1 MTATPSVDSP
11 PRLVLHVSPVGAGR
25 PDLRASRVGAIVLVV
40 EPEKRASADPEL
52 VADALG
58 LTPAESRVA
67 VMLAEGNTLG
77 DIALA
82 TGRSK
87 GTVGWHL
94 RQIFAKNRI
103 SRQVEL
109 VQLIQSLSAVAGTRR

>member
-1 MTATPSVDSP
+1 MA
-11 PRLVLHVSPVGAGR
+11 
-25 PDLRASRVGAIVLVV
+25 AIVLVV
-40 EPEKRASADPEL
+40 EPEKRAIADPEL

-58 LTPAESRVA
+58 LTRAETHVA
-67 VMLAEGNTLG
+67 VMLAEGNTVG
-77 DIALA
+77 DIARA

-94 RQIFAKNRI
+94 KQIFAKNRI

-109 VQLIQSLSAVAGTRR
+109 VQLVRSLSAVAGSREGKDAGYTGTRRGTWTWQAR